1 MLAKPECKV
10 IAPRWGQLAHAAN
23 VTTVLLKPCQYLQ
36 VEFDEEGKACGV
48 TSEGETARTKK
59 VVCDPS
65 YLPNKVWYYVLF
77 YLVHNINSGRL
88 LYMFHEC
95 NYEFTFLTIEIC

>member
-1 MLAKPECKV
+1 MLS
-10 IAPRWGQLAHAAN
+10 H
-23 VTTVLLKPCQYLQ
+23 VTTVLLKPCPYLQ

-65 YLPNKVWYYVLF
+65 YLPNKVSPNSINLHLF
-77 YLVHNINSGRL
+77 VGISISSFRGSE
-88 LYMFHEC
+88 F
-95 NYEFTFLTIEIC
+95 EFT

>member
-65 YLPNKVWYYVLF
+65 YLPNKVSPYSINLHLLF
-77 YLVHNINSGRL
+77 VGISISSFRGS
-88 LYMFHEC
+88 
-95 NYEFTFLTIEIC
+95 EFEFIL